1 MKKLAY
7 IIAFFALLGYAQTRY
22 LHFYDDKYEF
32 FEYCFDIYYDIFWPA
47 EYFDSYNPLYHIDTR
62 AISIINFDSSG
73 VLFDYGDTCSNYKYI
88 SDPREHYALA
98 FYDLKDSV
106 FPPLIVQ
113 MLQGG
118 VGVLASTSSNSTSS
132 NISSDHIGI
141 LTIEKENYSD
151 SLWIAPMGYIHD
163 STKAFDFRNDFLE
176 SRQFTDSLKQE
187 KYFHISHAF
196 FNDSMGNM
204 SLNFRKNDD
213 SLFFVYKKDTS
224 YAVCYYDYEYASV
237 KTLTQYSYSE
247 GVICEVYNDKKDTCL
262 KEKKFHTNKYEYL
275 SKRYFTCKQVNENE
289 LAYKIIKQIIL
300 PFELDTIYWTF
311 DYNNPPQP
319 ILKNKNSVKTHSP
332 AIYKVNG
339 TNSKKNK
346 SSNILYGKERA
357 VRYLRKE

>member
-1 MKKLAY
+1 
-7 IIAFFALLGYAQTRY
+7 
-22 LHFYDDKYEF
+22 
-32 FEYCFDIYYDIFWPA
+32 
-47 EYFDSYNPLYHIDTR
+47 
-62 AISIINFDSSG
+62 
-73 VLFDYGDTCSNYKYI
+73 
-88 SDPREHYALA
+88 
-98 FYDLKDSV
+98 
-106 FPPLIVQ
+106 
-113 MLQGG
+113 
-118 VGVLASTSSNSTSS
+118 
-132 NISSDHIGI
+132 
-141 LTIEKENYSD
+141 
-151 SLWIAPMGYIHD
+151 MGYIPD

-275 SKRYFTCKQVNENE
+275 SKRYFTCKQVDENE

-319 ILKNKNSVKTHSP
+319 ILKNKNSVKTYSP
-332 AIYKVNG
+332 AIYRING
-339 TNSKKNK
+339 TNSKNNE

-357 VRYLRKE
+357 VRYLRKD

>member
-32 FEYCFDIYYDIFWPA
+32 FEYCLDIYYDIFWPA

-176 SRQFTDSLKQE
+176 SRQFKDSLKQE
-187 KYFHISHAF
+187 K
-196 FNDSMGNM
+196 
-204 SLNFRKNDD
+204 
-213 SLFFVYKKDTS
+213 
-224 YAVCYYDYEYASV
+224 
-237 KTLTQYSYSE
+237 
-247 GVICEVYNDKKDTCL
+247 
-262 KEKKFHTNKYEYL
+262 
-275 SKRYFTCKQVNENE
+275 
-289 LAYKIIKQIIL
+289 
-300 PFELDTIYWTF
+300 
-311 DYNNPPQP
+311 
-319 ILKNKNSVKTHSP
+319 
-332 AIYKVNG
+332 
-339 TNSKKNK
+339 
-346 SSNILYGKERA
+346 
-357 VRYLRKE
+357 